1 MYKEK
6 KFNRV
11 LSFILIVA
19 MVTVS
24 MYVPGIKQNT
34 TKSSDINEAYQLS
47 EAEVKTQSAKN
58 AEKLKTYMSES
69 VNKVKSK
76 KETAE
81 SLKNILEYV
90 SELKKSVTDE
100 MNKAQKYA
108 KEENLKTVLKRV
120 EESRKEVSKDFAD
133 TENDINRVIKL
144 CDKKDVSNKELDNE
158 YANLTDEVRKITE
171 NEDIETKVPDKPH
184 QTSKSYDV
192 SESVGKQ
199 TPDSSLYTTS
209 LLKKIENGECDGE
222 STQDEALILSDE
234 AKKIADT
241 LNTPYE
247 IYKYVKDTVDFKPY
261 YGLRYGATGTFTCK
275 VGNDYDTASLLI
287 AMLKYRGFEARYV
300 VGTVQIEIKEAIN
313 LTGADNEQGAV
324 DILSMLGIPTT
335 VVKTDGKITAVRIE
349 HVWVEAYIP
358 YDSYR
363 GSGKVAGAKEWIPM
377 DASYKK
383 YEKQEKLN
391 YDSDFNEEIKKL
403 SEELKNENATGFSE
417 NLESIQDRITE
428 YANEESIETDTIL
441 SKRKIKEDTLSL
453 LPSVLPYEVIKE
465 NAVFDRAPEKAKA
478 KITFKLTT
486 PFYGTYAIG
495 DSDKE
500 VTFEAA
506 SLYGKNVWIEYIPE
520 TDEDEKIIEKY
531 GDIYSTPAYLIKVIP
546 CIMADGECVAKGNA
560 VRPGTYTIFG
570 MDIYEVGCETV
581 SVDNPLVAGGS
592 YAVSF
597 DYGKISEADLSDA
610 KTELLSLK
618 EKLESGKESNDRAMG
633 ETLSGIGTT
642 YFAQLDMA
650 DSMLEGILNVTTWR
664 QISEGIFGYK
674 PRVTSIFGAPIGI
687 SEGTVFV
694 DIDTDTYGV
703 AYNGDKIRTSEVNN
717 DQENEKDSNDDKE
730 NKVDHNPVRDFMVYS
745 GFVGSYLESFVLEET
760 VGTFAVSTME
770 VFKVALSRGM
780 ELVKIDSQ
788 NSDEFEKIKAD
799 DKTLSEMKNAV
810 KAGRTIIV
818 PREEMCYYGWKGTAY
833 IALDT
838 STGEGAYMISGSMC
852 GGSTAINIIVGTIN
866 VIIAAYDLIAAID
879 MIILGLA
886 NPVLL
891 TVALVFLGVAVYAY
905 IDSMF
910 TLFMYCSTGEERYG
924 EEMMTNLYFNVTF
937 GVITKVAGTLG
948 KKVVRKIGDTLVEM
962 GVDSKYVKNFFT
974 EEFGGVSWDDSPGT
988 GGSGS
993 HGSGGNGSGSG
1004 SHGTGEIPGGSSGNH
1019 GSGGTGSGSGSH
1031 GTGYIP
1037 GGGSPD
1043 YWNFIDAWELLSKKY
1058 GEKVA
1063 SILQEFGEDGL
1074 KLAEKYG
1081 DDLARIIDNLEPT
1094 EAKKAVSLI
1103 NSYGDDAL
1111 EMFKEGKSF
1120 DEVKKIVEGGL
1131 NSYADFSKAISDIGM
1146 RSDLTDAQK
1155 IRELQKLFE
1164 SSNYKADIN
1173 IPSDIQY
1180 VKGFDAKGN
1189 VIYDW
1194 PPKLG
1199 FDESTIK
1206 SISRTDGLPNTWD
1219 RYGYM
1224 GGSNF
1229 ADVPPTG
1236 KYTYSER
1243 AIPYVENE
1251 AAYHTGTFN
1260 NATYFDKIDA
1270 IKNGDIDGLN
1280 TILSKEGIANVN
1292 SSYFKNLQNTYN
1304 DFIEDTTD
1312 AVGSNIDA
1320 TYGLK
1325 GTAASWG
1332 DMSGGAGQYVTPLNG
1347 NTMKRLGIIN

>member
-1 MYKEK
+1 
-6 KFNRV
+6 
-11 LSFILIVA
+11 
-19 MVTVS
+19 
-24 MYVPGIKQNT
+24 
-34 TKSSDINEAYQLS
+34 
-47 EAEVKTQSAKN
+47 
-58 AEKLKTYMSES
+58 
-69 VNKVKSK
+69 
-76 KETAE
+76 
-81 SLKNILEYV
+81 
-90 SELKKSVTDE
+90 
-100 MNKAQKYA
+100 
-108 KEENLKTVLKRV
+108 
-120 EESRKEVSKDFAD
+120 
-133 TENDINRVIKL
+133 
-144 CDKKDVSNKELDNE
+144 
-158 YANLTDEVRKITE
+158 
-171 NEDIETKVPDKPH
+171 
-184 QTSKSYDV
+184 
-192 SESVGKQ
+192 
-199 TPDSSLYTTS
+199 
-209 LLKKIENGECDGE
+209 
-222 STQDEALILSDE
+222 
-234 AKKIADT
+234 
-241 LNTPYE
+241 
-247 IYKYVKDTVDFKPY
+247 
-261 YGLRYGATGTFTCK
+261 
-275 VGNDYDTASLLI
+275 
-287 AMLKYRGFEARYV
+287 
-300 VGTVQIEIKEAIN
+300 
-313 LTGADNEQGAV
+313 
-324 DILSMLGIPTT
+324 
-335 VVKTDGKITAVRIE
+335 
-349 HVWVEAYIP
+349 
-358 YDSYR
+358 
-363 GSGKVAGAKEWIPM
+363 
-377 DASYKK
+377 
-383 YEKQEKLN
+383 
-391 YDSDFNEEIKKL
+391 
-403 SEELKNENATGFSE
+403 
-417 NLESIQDRITE
+417 
-428 YANEESIETDTIL
+428 
-441 SKRKIKEDTLSL
+441 
-453 LPSVLPYEVIKE
+453 
-465 NAVFDRAPEKAKA
+465 
-478 KITFKLTT
+478 
-486 PFYGTYAIG
+486 
-495 DSDKE
+495 
-500 VTFEAA
+500 
-506 SLYGKNVWIEYIPE
+506 
-520 TDEDEKIIEKY
+520 
-531 GDIYSTPAYLIKVIP
+531 
-546 CIMADGECVAKGNA
+546 MADGECVTKGNA

-570 MDIYEVGCETV
+570 MDIYEAGCETV

-597 DYGKISEADLSDA
+597 DYGKISEADLSVA

-664 QISEGIFGYK
+664 QISEEIFGYK

-780 ELVKIDSQ
+780 ELVKIDSK
-788 NSDEFEKIKAD
+788 NMDELERIKAD
-799 DKTLSEMKNAV
+799 GKTISEMRNAV
-810 KAGRTIIV
+810 SSGRTIIV
-818 PREEMCYYGWKGTAY
+818 PKEEMCYYGWKGTAY

-910 TLFMYCSTGEERYG
+910 TLFMYCSTGEGRYG

-988 GGSGS
+988 GGSGN
-993 HGSGGNGSGSG
+993 HGSGGTGSGSG

-1043 YWNFIDAWELLSKKY
+1043 YWNFIDAWELISKKY

-1120 DEVKKIVEGGL
+1120 DEVKKVVESGRKTATIIDY
-1131 NSYADFSKAISDIGM
+1131 SYKFD
-1146 RSDLTDAQK
+1146 
-1155 IRELQKLFE
+1155 RELANFNEGYEIKTTVDKDLILVQYSSDAPDASLCYWTTIDEANEITSLNDYMDKL
-1164 SSNYKADIN
+1164 A
-1173 IPSDIQY
+1173 
-1180 VKGFDAKGN
+1180 
-1189 VIYDW
+1189 
-1194 PPKLG
+1194 
-1199 FDESTIK
+1199 
-1206 SISRTDGLPNTWD
+1206 
-1219 RYGYM
+1219 
-1224 GGSNF
+1224 
-1229 ADVPPTG
+1229 
-1236 KYTYSER
+1236 
-1243 AIPYVENE
+1243 
-1251 AAYHTGTFN
+1251 
-1260 NATYFDKIDA
+1260 
-1270 IKNGDIDGLN
+1270 
-1280 TILSKEGIANVN
+1280 LSKDWGNRNTVKVARIPAGIEVK
-1292 SSYFKNLQNTYN
+1292 Y
-1304 DFIEDTTD
+1304 
-1312 AVGSNIDA
+1312 AVGTAREQLLIADPRPGGGVQYLFNQFDTDWITEIRSFSN
-1320 TYGLK
+1320 
-1325 GTAASWG
+1325 
-1332 DMSGGAGQYVTPLNG
+1332 
-1347 NTMKRLGIIN
+1347 

>member
-1 MYKEK
+1 
-6 KFNRV
+6 
-11 LSFILIVA
+11 
-19 MVTVS
+19 
-24 MYVPGIKQNT
+24 
-34 TKSSDINEAYQLS
+34 
-47 EAEVKTQSAKN
+47 
-58 AEKLKTYMSES
+58 
-69 VNKVKSK
+69 
-76 KETAE
+76 
-81 SLKNILEYV
+81 
-90 SELKKSVTDE
+90 
-100 MNKAQKYA
+100 
-108 KEENLKTVLKRV
+108 
-120 EESRKEVSKDFAD
+120 
-133 TENDINRVIKL
+133 
-144 CDKKDVSNKELDNE
+144 
-158 YANLTDEVRKITE
+158 
-171 NEDIETKVPDKPH
+171 
-184 QTSKSYDV
+184 
-192 SESVGKQ
+192 
-199 TPDSSLYTTS
+199 
-209 LLKKIENGECDGE
+209 
-222 STQDEALILSDE
+222 
-234 AKKIADT
+234 
-241 LNTPYE
+241 
-247 IYKYVKDTVDFKPY
+247 
-261 YGLRYGATGTFTCK
+261 
-275 VGNDYDTASLLI
+275 
-287 AMLKYRGFEARYV
+287 
-300 VGTVQIEIKEAIN
+300 
-313 LTGADNEQGAV
+313 
-324 DILSMLGIPTT
+324 
-335 VVKTDGKITAVRIE
+335 
-349 HVWVEAYIP
+349 
-358 YDSYR
+358 
-363 GSGKVAGAKEWIPM
+363 
-377 DASYKK
+377 
-383 YEKQEKLN
+383 
-391 YDSDFNEEIKKL
+391 
-403 SEELKNENATGFSE
+403 
-417 NLESIQDRITE
+417 
-428 YANEESIETDTIL
+428 
-441 SKRKIKEDTLSL
+441 
-453 LPSVLPYEVIKE
+453 
-465 NAVFDRAPEKAKA
+465 
-478 KITFKLTT
+478 
-486 PFYGTYAIG
+486 
-495 DSDKE
+495 
-500 VTFEAA
+500 
-506 SLYGKNVWIEYIPE
+506 
-520 TDEDEKIIEKY
+520 
-531 GDIYSTPAYLIKVIP
+531 
-546 CIMADGECVAKGNA
+546 MADGECVAKGNA

-570 MDIYEVGCETV
+570 MDIYEAGCETV

-674 PRVTSIFGAPIGI
+674 PKVTSIFGAPIGI

-703 AYNGDKIRTSEVNN
+703 ADNGDKIRTSEVNN
-717 DQENEKDSNDDKE
+717 AQENEKDSNSDKE
-730 NKVDHNPVRDFMVYS
+730 NKVDYNPVRDFMLYS

-818 PREEMCYYGWKGTAY
+818 PKEEMCYYGWKGTAY

-962 GVDSKYVKNFFT
+962 GVDSKYVKNFFP
-974 EEFGGVSWDDSPGT
+974 EEYGGVSWDDSPGT
-988 GGSGS
+988 GGSGN
-993 HGSGGNGSGSG
+993 HGSGGTGSGSG

-1081 DDLARIIDNLEPT
+1081 DDLASIIDNLEPT

-1111 EMFKEGKSF
+1111 DLFKEGKSF
-1120 DEVKKIVEGGL
+1120 DEVKKVVESGRKTATIIDY
-1131 NSYADFSKAISDIGM
+1131 SYKFD
-1146 RSDLTDAQK
+1146 
-1155 IRELQKLFE
+1155 RELANFNEGYEIKTTVDKDLILVQYSSDAPDASLCYWTTIDEANEITSLNDYMDKLAL
-1164 SSNYKADIN
+1164 SKDWGNRNTVKVAR
-1173 IPSDIQY
+1173 IPAGTKVKYAVGTAREQLLITDPRPGGGIQY
-1180 VKGFDAKGN
+1180 LFNQFDTEWITE
-1189 VIYDW
+1189 VRS
-1194 PPKLG
+1194 
-1199 FDESTIK
+1199 F
-1206 SISRTDGLPNTWD
+1206 
-1219 RYGYM
+1219 
-1224 GGSNF
+1224 SN
-1229 ADVPPTG
+1229 
-1236 KYTYSER
+1236 
-1243 AIPYVENE
+1243 
-1251 AAYHTGTFN
+1251 
-1260 NATYFDKIDA
+1260 
-1270 IKNGDIDGLN
+1270 
-1280 TILSKEGIANVN
+1280 
-1292 SSYFKNLQNTYN
+1292 
-1304 DFIEDTTD
+1304 
-1312 AVGSNIDA
+1312 
-1320 TYGLK
+1320 
-1325 GTAASWG
+1325 
-1332 DMSGGAGQYVTPLNG
+1332 
-1347 NTMKRLGIIN
+1347 

>member
-428 YANEESIETDTIL
+428 YANEESIETDTIF

-500 VTFEAA
+500 VTFEAE

-570 MDIYEVGCETV
+570 MDIYEAGCETV

-674 PRVTSIFGAPIGI
+674 PKVTSIFGAPIGI

-703 AYNGDKIRTSEVNN
+703 ADNGDKIRTSEVNN
-717 DQENEKDSNDDKE
+717 AQKNGKDSNGDNE
-730 NKVDHNPVRDFMVYS
+730 NKVDHNPVKDFMLYS

-780 ELVKIDSQ
+780 ELVKIDSK
-788 NSDEFEKIKAD
+788 NMDELERIKAD
-799 DKTLSEMKNAV
+799 GKTISEMRNAV
-810 KAGRTIIV
+810 SSGRTIIV
-818 PREEMCYYGWKGTAY
+818 PKEEMCYYGWKGTAY

-988 GGSGS
+988 GGSGN
-993 HGSGGNGSGSG
+993 HGSGGTGSGSG
-1004 SHGTGEIPGGSSGNH
+1004 SHGTGEIPGGGSGNH
-1019 GSGGTGSGSGSH
+1019 GSGGTGSSSGSN

-1081 DDLARIIDNLEPT
+1081 DDLARIIDNLEST

-1111 EMFKEGKSF
+1111 EMFKEGKNF
-1120 DEVKKIVEGGL
+1120 DEVKKVVEGG
-1131 NSYADFSKAISDIGM
+1131 
-1146 RSDLTDAQK
+1146 
-1155 IRELQKLFE
+1155 
-1164 SSNYKADIN
+1164 YKATYKILNISSAEDVNKIFKDTMGYEPPYKPGTSVTEIQLTKNATYVRVYDKVNSRMQGGWVMKAEDIAGLT
-1173 IPSDIQY
+1173 PQEIQN
-1180 VKGFDAKGN
+1180 KFA
-1189 VIYDW
+1189 
-1194 PPKLG
+1194 
-1199 FDESTIK
+1199 
-1206 SISRTDGLPNTWD
+1206 LPNTPKYICD
-1219 RYGYM
+1219 VNLEAGTRLRTGEVNPLFGFD
-1224 GGSNF
+1224 GGGQQYDLIIN
-1229 ADVPPTG
+1229 G
-1236 KYTYSER
+1236 KK
-1243 AIPYVENE
+1243 V
-1251 AAYHTGTFN
+1251 GTFTN
-1260 NATYFDKIDA
+1260 ERI
-1270 IKNGDIDGLN
+1270 I
-1280 TILSKEGIANVN
+1280 
-1292 SSYFKNLQNTYN
+1292 
-1304 DFIEDTTD
+1304 
-1312 AVGSNIDA
+1312 
-1320 TYGLK
+1320 
-1325 GTAASWG
+1325 
-1332 DMSGGAGQYVTPLNG
+1332 GQ
-1347 NTMKRLGIIN
+1347 

>member
-1 MYKEK
+1 
-6 KFNRV
+6 
-11 LSFILIVA
+11 
-19 MVTVS
+19 
-24 MYVPGIKQNT
+24 
-34 TKSSDINEAYQLS
+34 
-47 EAEVKTQSAKN
+47 
-58 AEKLKTYMSES
+58 
-69 VNKVKSK
+69 
-76 KETAE
+76 
-81 SLKNILEYV
+81 
-90 SELKKSVTDE
+90 
-100 MNKAQKYA
+100 
-108 KEENLKTVLKRV
+108 
-120 EESRKEVSKDFAD
+120 
-133 TENDINRVIKL
+133 
-144 CDKKDVSNKELDNE
+144 
-158 YANLTDEVRKITE
+158 
-171 NEDIETKVPDKPH
+171 
-184 QTSKSYDV
+184 
-192 SESVGKQ
+192 
-199 TPDSSLYTTS
+199 
-209 LLKKIENGECDGE
+209 
-222 STQDEALILSDE
+222 
-234 AKKIADT
+234 
-241 LNTPYE
+241 
-247 IYKYVKDTVDFKPY
+247 
-261 YGLRYGATGTFTCK
+261 
-275 VGNDYDTASLLI
+275 
-287 AMLKYRGFEARYV
+287 
-300 VGTVQIEIKEAIN
+300 
-313 LTGADNEQGAV
+313 
-324 DILSMLGIPTT
+324 
-335 VVKTDGKITAVRIE
+335 
-349 HVWVEAYIP
+349 
-358 YDSYR
+358 
-363 GSGKVAGAKEWIPM
+363 
-377 DASYKK
+377 
-383 YEKQEKLN
+383 
-391 YDSDFNEEIKKL
+391 
-403 SEELKNENATGFSE
+403 
-417 NLESIQDRITE
+417 
-428 YANEESIETDTIL
+428 
-441 SKRKIKEDTLSL
+441 
-453 LPSVLPYEVIKE
+453 
-465 NAVFDRAPEKAKA
+465 
-478 KITFKLTT
+478 
-486 PFYGTYAIG
+486 
-495 DSDKE
+495 
-500 VTFEAA
+500 
-506 SLYGKNVWIEYIPE
+506 
-520 TDEDEKIIEKY
+520 
-531 GDIYSTPAYLIKVIP
+531 
-546 CIMADGECVAKGNA
+546 MADGECVAKGNA

-570 MDIYEVGCETV
+570 MDIYEAGCETV

-674 PRVTSIFGAPIGI
+674 PKVTSIFGAPIGL

-703 AYNGDKIRTSEVNN
+703 ADNGDKIRTSEVNN
-717 DQENEKDSNDDKE
+717 DQENEKDSNGDKE
-730 NKVDHNPVRDFMVYS
+730 NKVDHNPVRDFMLYS

-760 VGTFAVSTME
+760 VGVFAVSTME

-788 NSDEFEKIKAD
+788 NSDGFEKIKAD

-818 PREEMCYYGWKGTAY
+818 PKEEMCYYGWKGTAY

-988 GGSGS
+988 GGSGN
-993 HGSGGNGSGSG
+993 HGSGGTGSGSG

-1081 DDLARIIDNLEPT
+1081 DDLASIIDNLEPT

-1111 EMFKEGKSF
+1111 DLFKEGKSF
-1120 DEVKKIVEGGL
+1120 DEVKKVVESGRKTATIIDY
-1131 NSYADFSKAISDIGM
+1131 SYKFD
-1146 RSDLTDAQK
+1146 
-1155 IRELQKLFE
+1155 RELSNFNEGYEIKTTVDKDLILVQYSSDAPDASLCYWTTIDEANEITSLNDYMDKLAL
-1164 SSNYKADIN
+1164 SKDWGNRNTVKVAR
-1173 IPSDIQY
+1173 IPAGTKVKYAVGTAREQLLITDPRPGGGIQY
-1180 VKGFDAKGN
+1180 LFNQFDTEWITE
-1189 VIYDW
+1189 VRS
-1194 PPKLG
+1194 
-1199 FDESTIK
+1199 F
-1206 SISRTDGLPNTWD
+1206 
-1219 RYGYM
+1219 
-1224 GGSNF
+1224 SN
-1229 ADVPPTG
+1229 
-1236 KYTYSER
+1236 
-1243 AIPYVENE
+1243 
-1251 AAYHTGTFN
+1251 
-1260 NATYFDKIDA
+1260 
-1270 IKNGDIDGLN
+1270 
-1280 TILSKEGIANVN
+1280 
-1292 SSYFKNLQNTYN
+1292 
-1304 DFIEDTTD
+1304 
-1312 AVGSNIDA
+1312 
-1320 TYGLK
+1320 
-1325 GTAASWG
+1325 
-1332 DMSGGAGQYVTPLNG
+1332 
-1347 NTMKRLGIIN
+1347 

>member
-1 MYKEK
+1 
-6 KFNRV
+6 
-11 LSFILIVA
+11 
-19 MVTVS
+19 
-24 MYVPGIKQNT
+24 
-34 TKSSDINEAYQLS
+34 
-47 EAEVKTQSAKN
+47 
-58 AEKLKTYMSES
+58 
-69 VNKVKSK
+69 
-76 KETAE
+76 
-81 SLKNILEYV
+81 
-90 SELKKSVTDE
+90 
-100 MNKAQKYA
+100 
-108 KEENLKTVLKRV
+108 
-120 EESRKEVSKDFAD
+120 
-133 TENDINRVIKL
+133 
-144 CDKKDVSNKELDNE
+144 
-158 YANLTDEVRKITE
+158 
-171 NEDIETKVPDKPH
+171 
-184 QTSKSYDV
+184 
-192 SESVGKQ
+192 
-199 TPDSSLYTTS
+199 
-209 LLKKIENGECDGE
+209 
-222 STQDEALILSDE
+222 
-234 AKKIADT
+234 
-241 LNTPYE
+241 
-247 IYKYVKDTVDFKPY
+247 
-261 YGLRYGATGTFTCK
+261 
-275 VGNDYDTASLLI
+275 
-287 AMLKYRGFEARYV
+287 
-300 VGTVQIEIKEAIN
+300 
-313 LTGADNEQGAV
+313 
-324 DILSMLGIPTT
+324 
-335 VVKTDGKITAVRIE
+335 
-349 HVWVEAYIP
+349 
-358 YDSYR
+358 
-363 GSGKVAGAKEWIPM
+363 
-377 DASYKK
+377 
-383 YEKQEKLN
+383 
-391 YDSDFNEEIKKL
+391 
-403 SEELKNENATGFSE
+403 
-417 NLESIQDRITE
+417 
-428 YANEESIETDTIL
+428 
-441 SKRKIKEDTLSL
+441 
-453 LPSVLPYEVIKE
+453 
-465 NAVFDRAPEKAKA
+465 
-478 KITFKLTT
+478 
-486 PFYGTYAIG
+486 
-495 DSDKE
+495 
-500 VTFEAA
+500 
-506 SLYGKNVWIEYIPE
+506 
-520 TDEDEKIIEKY
+520 
-531 GDIYSTPAYLIKVIP
+531 
-546 CIMADGECVAKGNA
+546 MADGECVAKGNA

-570 MDIYEVGCETV
+570 MDIYEAGCETV

-597 DYGKISEADLSDA
+597 DYGKISKADLSDA

-760 VGTFAVSTME
+760 VGVFAVSTME

-788 NSDEFEKIKAD
+788 NSDELEKIKAD

-810 KAGRTIIV
+810 KEGRTIIV
-818 PREEMCYYGWKGTAY
+818 PKEEMCYYGWKGTAY

-974 EEFGGVSWDDSPGT
+974 EEYGGVSWDDSPGT
-988 GGSGS
+988 GGSGN
-993 HGSGGNGSGSG
+993 HGSGGTGSGSG
-1004 SHGTGEIPGGSSGNH
+1004 SHGTGEIPGGGSENH

-1081 DDLARIIDNLEPT
+1081 DDLASIIDNLEPT

-1111 EMFKEGKSF
+1111 DLFKEGKSF
-1120 DEVKKIVEGGL
+1120 DEVKKVVESGRKTATIIDY
-1131 NSYADFSKAISDIGM
+1131 SYKFD
-1146 RSDLTDAQK
+1146 
-1155 IRELQKLFE
+1155 RELANFNEGYEIKTTVDKDLILVQYSSDAPDASLCYWTTIDEANEITSLNDYMDKLAL
-1164 SSNYKADIN
+1164 SKDWGNRNTVKVAR
-1173 IPSDIQY
+1173 IPAGTKVKYAVGTAREQLLITDPRPGGGIQY
-1180 VKGFDAKGN
+1180 LFNQFDTEWITE
-1189 VIYDW
+1189 VRS
-1194 PPKLG
+1194 
-1199 FDESTIK
+1199 F
-1206 SISRTDGLPNTWD
+1206 
-1219 RYGYM
+1219 
-1224 GGSNF
+1224 SN
-1229 ADVPPTG
+1229 
-1236 KYTYSER
+1236 
-1243 AIPYVENE
+1243 
-1251 AAYHTGTFN
+1251 
-1260 NATYFDKIDA
+1260 
-1270 IKNGDIDGLN
+1270 
-1280 TILSKEGIANVN
+1280 
-1292 SSYFKNLQNTYN
+1292 
-1304 DFIEDTTD
+1304 
-1312 AVGSNIDA
+1312 
-1320 TYGLK
+1320 
-1325 GTAASWG
+1325 
-1332 DMSGGAGQYVTPLNG
+1332 
-1347 NTMKRLGIIN
+1347 

>member
-1 MYKEK
+1 
-6 KFNRV
+6 
-11 LSFILIVA
+11 
-19 MVTVS
+19 
-24 MYVPGIKQNT
+24 
-34 TKSSDINEAYQLS
+34 
-47 EAEVKTQSAKN
+47 
-58 AEKLKTYMSES
+58 
-69 VNKVKSK
+69 
-76 KETAE
+76 
-81 SLKNILEYV
+81 
-90 SELKKSVTDE
+90 
-100 MNKAQKYA
+100 
-108 KEENLKTVLKRV
+108 
-120 EESRKEVSKDFAD
+120 
-133 TENDINRVIKL
+133 
-144 CDKKDVSNKELDNE
+144 
-158 YANLTDEVRKITE
+158 
-171 NEDIETKVPDKPH
+171 
-184 QTSKSYDV
+184 
-192 SESVGKQ
+192 
-199 TPDSSLYTTS
+199 
-209 LLKKIENGECDGE
+209 
-222 STQDEALILSDE
+222 
-234 AKKIADT
+234 
-241 LNTPYE
+241 
-247 IYKYVKDTVDFKPY
+247 
-261 YGLRYGATGTFTCK
+261 
-275 VGNDYDTASLLI
+275 
-287 AMLKYRGFEARYV
+287 
-300 VGTVQIEIKEAIN
+300 
-313 LTGADNEQGAV
+313 
-324 DILSMLGIPTT
+324 
-335 VVKTDGKITAVRIE
+335 
-349 HVWVEAYIP
+349 
-358 YDSYR
+358 
-363 GSGKVAGAKEWIPM
+363 
-377 DASYKK
+377 
-383 YEKQEKLN
+383 
-391 YDSDFNEEIKKL
+391 
-403 SEELKNENATGFSE
+403 
-417 NLESIQDRITE
+417 
-428 YANEESIETDTIL
+428 
-441 SKRKIKEDTLSL
+441 
-453 LPSVLPYEVIKE
+453 
-465 NAVFDRAPEKAKA
+465 
-478 KITFKLTT
+478 
-486 PFYGTYAIG
+486 
-495 DSDKE
+495 
-500 VTFEAA
+500 
-506 SLYGKNVWIEYIPE
+506 
-520 TDEDEKIIEKY
+520 
-531 GDIYSTPAYLIKVIP
+531 
-546 CIMADGECVAKGNA
+546 MADGECVTKGNA

-570 MDIYEVGCETV
+570 MDIYESGCEMV

-674 PRVTSIFGAPIGI
+674 PKVTSIFGAPIGI

-703 AYNGDKIRTSEVNN
+703 ADNGDKIRTSEVNN
-717 DQENEKDSNDDKE
+717 AQKNGKDSNGDNE
-730 NKVDHNPVRDFMVYS
+730 NKVDHNPVKDFMLYS

-1043 YWNFIDAWELLSKKY
+1043 YWNFIDAWELISKKY

-1120 DEVKKIVEGGL
+1120 DEVKKVVESGRKTATIIDY
-1131 NSYADFSKAISDIGM
+1131 SYKFD
-1146 RSDLTDAQK
+1146 
-1155 IRELQKLFE
+1155 RELANFNEGYEIKTTVDKDLILVQYSSDAPDASLCYWTTIDEANEITSLNDYMDKLAL
-1164 SSNYKADIN
+1164 SKDWGNRNTVKVAR
-1173 IPSDIQY
+1173 IPAGMKVKYAVGTAREQLLITDPRPGGGIQY
-1180 VKGFDAKGN
+1180 LFNQFDTEWITE
-1189 VIYDW
+1189 VRS
-1194 PPKLG
+1194 
-1199 FDESTIK
+1199 F
-1206 SISRTDGLPNTWD
+1206 
-1219 RYGYM
+1219 
-1224 GGSNF
+1224 SN
-1229 ADVPPTG
+1229 
-1236 KYTYSER
+1236 
-1243 AIPYVENE
+1243 
-1251 AAYHTGTFN
+1251 
-1260 NATYFDKIDA
+1260 
-1270 IKNGDIDGLN
+1270 
-1280 TILSKEGIANVN
+1280 
-1292 SSYFKNLQNTYN
+1292 
-1304 DFIEDTTD
+1304 
-1312 AVGSNIDA
+1312 
-1320 TYGLK
+1320 
-1325 GTAASWG
+1325 
-1332 DMSGGAGQYVTPLNG
+1332 
-1347 NTMKRLGIIN
+1347 

>member
-1 MYKEK
+1 
-6 KFNRV
+6 
-11 LSFILIVA
+11 
-19 MVTVS
+19 
-24 MYVPGIKQNT
+24 
-34 TKSSDINEAYQLS
+34 
-47 EAEVKTQSAKN
+47 
-58 AEKLKTYMSES
+58 
-69 VNKVKSK
+69 
-76 KETAE
+76 
-81 SLKNILEYV
+81 
-90 SELKKSVTDE
+90 
-100 MNKAQKYA
+100 
-108 KEENLKTVLKRV
+108 
-120 EESRKEVSKDFAD
+120 
-133 TENDINRVIKL
+133 
-144 CDKKDVSNKELDNE
+144 
-158 YANLTDEVRKITE
+158 
-171 NEDIETKVPDKPH
+171 
-184 QTSKSYDV
+184 
-192 SESVGKQ
+192 
-199 TPDSSLYTTS
+199 
-209 LLKKIENGECDGE
+209 
-222 STQDEALILSDE
+222 
-234 AKKIADT
+234 
-241 LNTPYE
+241 
-247 IYKYVKDTVDFKPY
+247 
-261 YGLRYGATGTFTCK
+261 
-275 VGNDYDTASLLI
+275 
-287 AMLKYRGFEARYV
+287 
-300 VGTVQIEIKEAIN
+300 
-313 LTGADNEQGAV
+313 
-324 DILSMLGIPTT
+324 
-335 VVKTDGKITAVRIE
+335 
-349 HVWVEAYIP
+349 
-358 YDSYR
+358 
-363 GSGKVAGAKEWIPM
+363 
-377 DASYKK
+377 
-383 YEKQEKLN
+383 
-391 YDSDFNEEIKKL
+391 
-403 SEELKNENATGFSE
+403 
-417 NLESIQDRITE
+417 
-428 YANEESIETDTIL
+428 
-441 SKRKIKEDTLSL
+441 
-453 LPSVLPYEVIKE
+453 
-465 NAVFDRAPEKAKA
+465 
-478 KITFKLTT
+478 
-486 PFYGTYAIG
+486 
-495 DSDKE
+495 
-500 VTFEAA
+500 
-506 SLYGKNVWIEYIPE
+506 
-520 TDEDEKIIEKY
+520 
-531 GDIYSTPAYLIKVIP
+531 
-546 CIMADGECVAKGNA
+546 MADGECVTKGNA

-570 MDIYEVGCETV
+570 MDIYESGCEMV

-664 QISEGIFGYK
+664 QISEEIFGYK

-910 TLFMYCSTGEERYG
+910 TLFMYCSTGEGRYG

-1043 YWNFIDAWELLSKKY
+1043 YWNFIDAWELISKKY

-1120 DEVKKIVEGGL
+1120 DEVKKVVESGRKTATIIDY
-1131 NSYADFSKAISDIGM
+1131 SYKFD
-1146 RSDLTDAQK
+1146 
-1155 IRELQKLFE
+1155 RELANFNEGYEIKTTVDKDLILVQYSSDAPDASLCYWTTIDEANEITSLNDYMDKLAL
-1164 SSNYKADIN
+1164 SKDWGNRNTVKVAR
-1173 IPSDIQY
+1173 IPAGMKVKYAVGTAREQLLITDPRPGGGIQY
-1180 VKGFDAKGN
+1180 LFNQFDTEWITE
-1189 VIYDW
+1189 VRS
-1194 PPKLG
+1194 
-1199 FDESTIK
+1199 F
-1206 SISRTDGLPNTWD
+1206 
-1219 RYGYM
+1219 
-1224 GGSNF
+1224 SN
-1229 ADVPPTG
+1229 
-1236 KYTYSER
+1236 
-1243 AIPYVENE
+1243 
-1251 AAYHTGTFN
+1251 
-1260 NATYFDKIDA
+1260 
-1270 IKNGDIDGLN
+1270 
-1280 TILSKEGIANVN
+1280 
-1292 SSYFKNLQNTYN
+1292 
-1304 DFIEDTTD
+1304 
-1312 AVGSNIDA
+1312 
-1320 TYGLK
+1320 
-1325 GTAASWG
+1325 
-1332 DMSGGAGQYVTPLNG
+1332 
-1347 NTMKRLGIIN
+1347 

>member
-1 MYKEK
+1 
-6 KFNRV
+6 
-11 LSFILIVA
+11 
-19 MVTVS
+19 
-24 MYVPGIKQNT
+24 
-34 TKSSDINEAYQLS
+34 
-47 EAEVKTQSAKN
+47 
-58 AEKLKTYMSES
+58 
-69 VNKVKSK
+69 
-76 KETAE
+76 
-81 SLKNILEYV
+81 
-90 SELKKSVTDE
+90 
-100 MNKAQKYA
+100 
-108 KEENLKTVLKRV
+108 
-120 EESRKEVSKDFAD
+120 
-133 TENDINRVIKL
+133 
-144 CDKKDVSNKELDNE
+144 
-158 YANLTDEVRKITE
+158 
-171 NEDIETKVPDKPH
+171 
-184 QTSKSYDV
+184 
-192 SESVGKQ
+192 
-199 TPDSSLYTTS
+199 
-209 LLKKIENGECDGE
+209 
-222 STQDEALILSDE
+222 
-234 AKKIADT
+234 
-241 LNTPYE
+241 
-247 IYKYVKDTVDFKPY
+247 
-261 YGLRYGATGTFTCK
+261 
-275 VGNDYDTASLLI
+275 
-287 AMLKYRGFEARYV
+287 
-300 VGTVQIEIKEAIN
+300 
-313 LTGADNEQGAV
+313 
-324 DILSMLGIPTT
+324 
-335 VVKTDGKITAVRIE
+335 
-349 HVWVEAYIP
+349 
-358 YDSYR
+358 
-363 GSGKVAGAKEWIPM
+363 
-377 DASYKK
+377 
-383 YEKQEKLN
+383 
-391 YDSDFNEEIKKL
+391 
-403 SEELKNENATGFSE
+403 
-417 NLESIQDRITE
+417 
-428 YANEESIETDTIL
+428 
-441 SKRKIKEDTLSL
+441 
-453 LPSVLPYEVIKE
+453 
-465 NAVFDRAPEKAKA
+465 
-478 KITFKLTT
+478 
-486 PFYGTYAIG
+486 
-495 DSDKE
+495 
-500 VTFEAA
+500 
-506 SLYGKNVWIEYIPE
+506 
-520 TDEDEKIIEKY
+520 
-531 GDIYSTPAYLIKVIP
+531 
-546 CIMADGECVAKGNA
+546 MADGECVAKGNA

-570 MDIYEVGCETV
+570 MDIYEAGCETV

-674 PRVTSIFGAPIGI
+674 PKVTSIFGAPIGI

-703 AYNGDKIRTSEVNN
+703 ADNGDKIRTSEVNN
-717 DQENEKDSNDDKE
+717 AQKNGKDSNGDNE
-730 NKVDHNPVRDFMVYS
+730 NKVDHNPVKDFMLYS

-988 GGSGS
+988 GGSGN
-993 HGSGGNGSGSG
+993 HGSGGTGSGSG
-1004 SHGTGEIPGGSSGNH
+1004 SHGTGEIPGGGSGNH
-1019 GSGGTGSGSGSH
+1019 GSGGTGSSSGSH

-1043 YWNFIDAWELLSKKY
+1043 YWNFIDAWELISKKY

-1120 DEVKKIVEGGL
+1120 DEVKKVVESGRKTATIIDY
-1131 NSYADFSKAISDIGM
+1131 SYKFD
-1146 RSDLTDAQK
+1146 
-1155 IRELQKLFE
+1155 RELANFNEGYEIKTTVDKDLILVQYSSDAPDASLCYWTTIDEANEITSLNDYMDKLAL
-1164 SSNYKADIN
+1164 SKDWGNRNTVKVAR
-1173 IPSDIQY
+1173 IPAGMKVKYAVGTAREQLLITDPRPGGGIQY
-1180 VKGFDAKGN
+1180 LFNQFDTEWITE
-1189 VIYDW
+1189 VRS
-1194 PPKLG
+1194 
-1199 FDESTIK
+1199 F
-1206 SISRTDGLPNTWD
+1206 
-1219 RYGYM
+1219 
-1224 GGSNF
+1224 SN
-1229 ADVPPTG
+1229 
-1236 KYTYSER
+1236 
-1243 AIPYVENE
+1243 
-1251 AAYHTGTFN
+1251 
-1260 NATYFDKIDA
+1260 
-1270 IKNGDIDGLN
+1270 
-1280 TILSKEGIANVN
+1280 
-1292 SSYFKNLQNTYN
+1292 
-1304 DFIEDTTD
+1304 
-1312 AVGSNIDA
+1312 
-1320 TYGLK
+1320 
-1325 GTAASWG
+1325 
-1332 DMSGGAGQYVTPLNG
+1332 
-1347 NTMKRLGIIN
+1347 

>member
-133 TENDINRVIKL
+133 IENYINRVIKL

-391 YDSDFNEEIKKL
+391 YDSDFSEEIKKL

-486 PFYGTYAIG
+486 PFYGTCAIG

-546 CIMADGECVAKGNA
+546 YIMADGECVAKGNA

-570 MDIYEVGCETV
+570 MDIYESGCEMV

-618 EKLESGKESNDRAMG
+618 EKLESGK
-633 ETLSGIGTT
+633 
-642 YFAQLDMA
+642 
-650 DSMLEGILNVTTWR
+650 
-664 QISEGIFGYK
+664 
-674 PRVTSIFGAPIGI
+674 
-687 SEGTVFV
+687 
-694 DIDTDTYGV
+694 
-703 AYNGDKIRTSEVNN
+703 
-717 DQENEKDSNDDKE
+717 
-730 NKVDHNPVRDFMVYS
+730 
-745 GFVGSYLESFVLEET
+745 
-760 VGTFAVSTME
+760 
-770 VFKVALSRGM
+770 
-780 ELVKIDSQ
+780 
-788 NSDEFEKIKAD
+788 
-799 DKTLSEMKNAV
+799 
-810 KAGRTIIV
+810 
-818 PREEMCYYGWKGTAY
+818 
-833 IALDT
+833 
-838 STGEGAYMISGSMC
+838 
-852 GGSTAINIIVGTIN
+852 
-866 VIIAAYDLIAAID
+866 
-879 MIILGLA
+879 
-886 NPVLL
+886 
-891 TVALVFLGVAVYAY
+891 
-905 IDSMF
+905 
-910 TLFMYCSTGEERYG
+910 
-924 EEMMTNLYFNVTF
+924 
-937 GVITKVAGTLG
+937 
-948 KKVVRKIGDTLVEM
+948 
-962 GVDSKYVKNFFT
+962 
-974 EEFGGVSWDDSPGT
+974 
-988 GGSGS
+988 
-993 HGSGGNGSGSG
+993 
-1004 SHGTGEIPGGSSGNH
+1004 
-1019 GSGGTGSGSGSH
+1019 
-1031 GTGYIP
+1031 
-1037 GGGSPD
+1037 
-1043 YWNFIDAWELLSKKY
+1043 
-1058 GEKVA
+1058 
-1063 SILQEFGEDGL
+1063 
-1074 KLAEKYG
+1074 
-1081 DDLARIIDNLEPT
+1081 
-1094 EAKKAVSLI
+1094 
-1103 NSYGDDAL
+1103 
-1111 EMFKEGKSF
+1111 
-1120 DEVKKIVEGGL
+1120 
-1131 NSYADFSKAISDIGM
+1131 
-1146 RSDLTDAQK
+1146 
-1155 IRELQKLFE
+1155 
-1164 SSNYKADIN
+1164 
-1173 IPSDIQY
+1173 
-1180 VKGFDAKGN
+1180 
-1189 VIYDW
+1189 
-1194 PPKLG
+1194 
-1199 FDESTIK
+1199 
-1206 SISRTDGLPNTWD
+1206 
-1219 RYGYM
+1219 
-1224 GGSNF
+1224 
-1229 ADVPPTG
+1229 
-1236 KYTYSER
+1236 
-1243 AIPYVENE
+1243 
-1251 AAYHTGTFN
+1251 
-1260 NATYFDKIDA
+1260 
-1270 IKNGDIDGLN
+1270 
-1280 TILSKEGIANVN
+1280 
-1292 SSYFKNLQNTYN
+1292 
-1304 DFIEDTTD
+1304 
-1312 AVGSNIDA
+1312 
-1320 TYGLK
+1320 
-1325 GTAASWG
+1325 
-1332 DMSGGAGQYVTPLNG
+1332 
-1347 NTMKRLGIIN
+1347 